1 MLLTAELSLPSPLPA
16 FIVFETFPN
25 PLFMIMTFYQA
36 LKLPGTYQECMWGC
50 GWVFHYLQMPVFRR
64 LRGEGEGQSVLYSQS
79 LASFQ
84 IKVKWST

>member
-1 MLLTAELSLPSPLPA
+1 
-16 FIVFETFPN
+16 
-25 PLFMIMTFYQA
+25 MTFYQA

-79 LASFQ
+79 LASKAVHSVPLHLSSASCPPQ
-84 IKVKWST
+84 DCNHTLYTANWRKWS